1 MKNIN
6 DQYKKGN
13 ISKTTGNFWICLL
26 QWLRLLVL
34 SLTRARDH
42 LSGIIF
48 HWPESPPTDK
58 MILETITQHKIIKN
72 KKLSIMKQANRHIKW
87 VLMLVLTVCAMNAS
101 AQYPNSGP
109 HSVCLN
115 STEPYGVTLTAGS
128 TYAWSITPLA
138 GGNGTIVSGQ
148 GTNLIS
154 INWTSTGTARLEVIE
169 TITATGCSGDTV
181 SIIVTVNA
189 LPVITL
195 TGPTPVCLNSTGN
208 VYTTQAGMTN
218 YIWTV
223 VGGTITAGGTATD
236 NTATVTWT
244 TSGIQSISVN
254 YTNGT
259 SCTAAAPFVLNVT
272 VNPLPVITLT
282 GPTPVCLNSTGNV
295 YTTQAGMTNYIWTV
309 VGGTITAGGT
319 VTDNTAT
326 VTWTSV
332 GVQSISVNYTNGCTA
347 AAPTVFNVTVNPVPV
362 ITLTGPTP
370 VCLNSTGN
378 VYTTQAGMTNYIWTV
393 VGGTITAGGTV
404 TDNTATVT
412 WTTSGVQSI
421 SVNYSNANG
430 CTAAAAQVFNVTV
443 NPLPV
448 ITLTGPTPV
457 CLNSTGNVYTTQAG
471 MTNYIWTVVGGT
483 ITAGGTATDNTATV
497 TWTSSGVQSISVN
510 YTNGTSCTAAAPF
523 VLNVTV
529 NPIPTPV
536 ITGPAPVCESITGT
550 TVTYSTPL
558 VAGNTYTWVVTGGTF
573 VVGATPNIILVTWTT
588 PGAGSVQV
596 TESIPSSSC
605 TAVANLAVTVNPK
618 PVTTPITHN

>member
-13 ISKTTGNFWICLL
+13 LSKTTGNYWICLL

-58 MILETITQHKIIKN
+58 MILETITKHKITNN
-72 KKLSIMKQANRHIKW
+72 KKIKIMKPANRLIKW
-87 VLMLVLTVCAMNAS
+87 GIMLLLMTFATNAM
-101 AQYPNSGP
+101 AQYPIPGD

-115 STEPYGVTLTAGS
+115 STEPYGVMVTAGS
-128 TYAWSITPLA
+128 TYQWTITPLT

-169 TITATGCSGDTV
+169 TITATGCPGDPV

-223 VGGTITAGGTATD
+223 VGGTITAGGTATS
-236 NTATVTWT
+236 NTVTVTWDVAAGPHT
-244 TSGIQSISVN
+244 VSVN

-259 SCTAAAPFVLNVT
+259 SCTAASPFVLTVV
-272 VNPLPVITLT
+272 VNPLPTVTIT

-295 YTTQAGMTNYIWTV
+295 YTTQPGMTNYVWV
-309 VGGTITAGGT
+309 VT
-319 VTDNTAT
+319 
-326 VTWTSV
+326 
-332 GVQSISVNYTNGCTA
+332 
-347 AAPTVFNVTVNPVPV
+347 
-362 ITLTGPTP
+362 
-370 VCLNSTGN
+370 
-378 VYTTQAGMTNYIWTV
+378 
-393 VGGTITAGGTV
+393 
-404 TDNTATVT
+404 
-412 WTTSGVQSI
+412 
-421 SVNYSNANG
+421 
-430 CTAAAAQVFNVTV
+430 
-443 NPLPV
+443 
-448 ITLTGPTPV
+448 
-457 CLNSTGNVYTTQAG
+457 
-471 MTNYIWTVVGGT
+471 GGT
-483 ITAGGTATDNTATV
+483 ITAGGTALDNTVTV
-497 TWTSSGVQSISVN
+497 TWNGAGPYTVSVN

-523 VLNVTV
+523 VFNVTV
-529 NPIPTPV
+529 NPIPIPV
-536 ITGPAPVCESITGT
+536 ITGPTPVCVSITGT